1 MSGEA
6 KKPRERNP
14 ESVEFDKLKGQM
26 IRLWPN
32 DEWDSEPCVGRL
44 IWVASHTIGV
54 AFGDGTQ
61 GTEQRVSMIFK
72 QGGMRIDPM

>member
-1 MSGEA
+1 MQGEA
-6 KKPRERNP
+6 KKSRERNP

-26 IRLWPN
+26 IRLWPAGDWN
-32 DEWDSEPCVGRL
+32 GEPIIGRL

-54 AFGDGTQ
+54 AFGEDPKGS
-61 GTEQRVSMIFK
+61 GESVSMVFK